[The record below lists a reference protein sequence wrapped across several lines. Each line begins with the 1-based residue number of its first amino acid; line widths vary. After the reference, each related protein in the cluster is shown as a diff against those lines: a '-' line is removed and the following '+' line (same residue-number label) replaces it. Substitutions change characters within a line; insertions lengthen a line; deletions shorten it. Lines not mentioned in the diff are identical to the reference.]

1 MTLRS
6 RALRIAVA
14 TAPERADVYLTADML
29 AKAAGITRATLAR
42 LVRAGL
48 VEPASPGESVFTA
61 AMAAR
66 LRRMLR
72 LRSIAEQYERMMRV
86 HESRAN
92 ANREKDAAKVA
103 SDEAAAAVAEAARR
117 EAEPIIG

>member
-29 AKAAGITRATLAR
+29 AEAAGITRATLAR
-42 LVRAGL
+42 LVRVGL

-72 LRSIAEQYERMMRV
+72 LRSDLGVNLVGAAIILDLVERLDEL
-86 HESRAN
+86 HAQSK
-92 ANREKDAAKVA
+92 EK
-103 SDEAAAAVAEAARR
+103 R
-117 EAEPIIG
+117 